1 MQNHYWDLDE
11 CRWVHY
17 VHGDVEETA
26 GEVAPVPGQ
35 RTDERALDVVAGA
48 AVAASTP

>member
-1 MQNHYWDLDE
+1 MHNHYWDLNE

-26 GEVAPVPGQ
+26 ELGPVPEQ
-35 RTDERALDVVAGA
+35 RTDEPALDVVAKP
-48 AVAASTP
+48 AVAASAP